1 MIRNYFKIAWR
12 SILKNKGI
20 FSINIFGLAIGIAS
34 CLLIMLFVLDELSY
48 DRFNEK
54 ADEIVR
60 VVFKAK
66 VNGEEIKEAVV
77 MAPVAEALKREFPE
91 VKDATRLTNLHNPE
105 IAYQN
110 TIFRD
115 SRFAYV
121 DPNFFEIFTLPVIK
135 GDKNN
140 PLKQPNT
147 VVLTQ
152 KEAKKYFGNEDPIG
166 KALTLKKNGEQ
177 YKVTAIIEEVPR
189 NSHFHFDIFA
199 STEGY
204 SPAQKTSWMES
215 EFLTYLLLKK
225 GSSPENLEA
234 KLPAVVEKY
243 MGPQMKGEMGM
254 SFSEFKKDNEIGLFL
269 QPLTDI
275 HLKSDFIA
283 STELEQGGDIKYIY
297 IFSAIALFMLLI
309 ACINFT
315 NLATAAA
322 SKRAKEVGIRKVL
335 GSGKDQ
341 LIYQFLAES
350 FIATALAMLLS
361 LLLFFLVL
369 PLFNQLSGKDFGF
382 SYLLQPYIL
391 LMLAGLGLIIALF
404 AGGYPAFFLS
414 SFKPLAA
421 LKNKFSTSGRSKSIR
436 SGLVVFQFVI
446 SAGLIL
452 ATLVVNQQMKYIQ
465 NKDLGY
471 EKDQMLVLRQAY
483 LLGAKQEAFKNQIA
497 NDPRIAHVTQSAFVP
512 AGPSDNS
519 MSGVFL
525 QQEFKR
531 RMFVYNVDEEYIPTM
546 GMELVA
552 GRNFSEEFGA
562 DSSKVIINQRAAEIL
577 GFSKNAL
584 GKTLIRDT
592 HDGGKKLTVIGVVKD
607 FHFKSLHRDIDPLIM
622 LNNPYG
628 GLIVRLKTADMSAVI
643 EDLQKTWNE
652 LGAGEP
658 FSYSILDESY
668 RETYR
673 AERKMGSILSIFAF
687 LTIFVACLGLFGLV
701 TYTAEQRF
709 KEIGIRKVLGSSTPQ
724 IVTLLSKDFL
734 KLVLISF
741 VIAFPLSY
749 YLMNKWL
756 QEFAYRI
763 DVGWQVFALAGII
776 TLLIAFLTISYKS
789 IRAATANPVKSLRT
803 E

>member
-1 MIRNYFKIAWR
+1 MIKNYFKIAWR

-20 FSINIFGLAIGIAS
+20 FAINIAGLAIGIAS
-34 CLLIMLFVLDELSY
+34 CLLILLFVVDELSY
-48 DRFNEK
+48 DTFHEN

-66 VNGEEIKEAVV
+66 VNGEDMKEAVV
-77 MAPVAEALKREFPE
+77 MAPVAKALKSEFPE
-91 VKDATRLTNLHNPE
+91 VKDATRLSRLNNPKLSLKN
-105 IAYQN
+105 ASY
-110 TIFRD
+110 RD

-121 DPNFFEIFTLPVIK
+121 DPNFFEIFSLPIIK
-135 GDKNN
+135 GNKEN
-140 PLKQPNT
+140 PLKEPHSIVITKQ
-147 VVLTQ
+147 
-152 KEAKKYFGNEDPIG
+152 EAKKYFGNEDPIG
-166 KALTLKKNGEQ
+166 QVLKLEDEDKQ
-177 YKVTAIIEEVPR
+177 FKVTAVIEKVPQ

-199 STEGY
+199 STEAY
-204 SPAQKTSWMES
+204 LPAQSSSWMNS
-215 EFLTYLLLKK
+215 EFHTYLLLQK
-225 GSSPENLEA
+225 GTAPGNLEA

-254 SFSEFKKDNEIGLFL
+254 TFSEFKKDNEIGLFL
-269 QPLTDI
+269 QPLKDI

-283 STELEQGGDIKYIY
+283 STQLEQGGDIKYIY
-297 IFSAIALFMLLI
+297 IFSAVALFMLLI

-335 GSGKDQ
+335 GSNKNQ

-350 FIATALAMLLS
+350 FIATFISMVLALM
-361 LLLFFLVL
+361 LFFLALPVFNDLAGKEL
-369 PLFNQLSGKDFGF
+369 PLN
-382 SYLLQPYIL
+382 YLLQPVTLLIL
-391 LMLAGLGLIIALF
+391 VCLIIVIGFF

-414 SFKPLAA
+414 SFKPIAA
-421 LKNKFSTSGRSKSIR
+421 LKNKFSSSGESKNIR

-452 ATLVVNQQMKYIQ
+452 ATLIVNQQMEYIQ
-465 NKDLGY
+465 NKNLGY
-471 EKDQMLVLRQAY
+471 EKDQMLVLRESY
-483 LLGAKQEAFKNQIA
+483 LLGHKQDAFKNRIIS
-497 NDPRIAHVTQSAFVP
+497 DPRVEQVTQSAFVP

-531 RMFVYNVDEEYIPTM
+531 RMFVYNVDEQYIPTM

-552 GRNFSEEFGA
+552 GRNFSSKYGS
-562 DSSKVIINQRAAEIL
+562 DSSKAIINERAAEIL
-577 GFSKNAL
+577 GFQEDPLSK
-584 GKTLIRDT
+584 TFIRDT
-592 HDGGKKLTVIGVVKD
+592 HDGGQKLTVIGVVKD
-607 FHFKSLHRDIDPLIM
+607 FHFKSLHQDIDPLIM

-628 GLIVRLKTADMSAVI
+628 GLIVRAKTADMSGLI
-643 EDLQKTWNE
+643 KDLNSTWNS
-652 LGAGEP
+652 LNPREP
-658 FSYSILDESY
+658 FNYSILDDSY
-668 RETYR
+668 KQTYR
-673 AERKMGSILSIFAF
+673 SEQKMGSILSIFAF

-709 KEIGIRKVLGSSTPQ
+709 KEIGIRKVLGSSIPQ
-724 IVTLLSKDFL
+724 IVALLSKDFL

-741 VIAFPLSY
+741 MIAFPLCF

-763 DVGWQVFALAGII
+763 EVGWPVFVLAALI
-776 TLLIAFLTISYKS
+776 TFVIAFLTIAYKS
-789 IRAATANPVKSLRT
+789 IKAATANPVKSLRT

>member
-1 MIRNYFKIAWR
+1 MIKNYFKIGWR

-20 FSINIFGLAIGIAS
+20 FVINIAGLAIGIAS
-34 CLLIMLFVLDELSY
+34 CLLILLFVVDELSY
-48 DRFNEK
+48 DKFHEN

-66 VNGEEIKEAVV
+66 VNGEEMKEAVV
-77 MAPVAEALKREFPE
+77 MAPVAEALKNEFPE
-91 VKDATRLTNLHNPE
+91 VVDATRISSIGTPKLVYN
-105 IAYQN
+105 N
-110 TIFRD
+110 TSFRD

-121 DPNFFEIFTLPVIK
+121 DPNFFKIFSLPVLK
-135 GDKNN
+135 GNDIN
-140 PLKQPNT
+140 PLGEPNSIVIT
-147 VVLTQ
+147 EQ
-152 KEAKKYFGNEDPIG
+152 EAKKYFGNEDPIG
-166 KALTLKKNGEQ
+166 KVLTLEGDNQ
-177 YKVTAIIEEVPR
+177 QFKVTAVIEEVPQ

-204 SPAQKTSWMES
+204 LPAQNTSWMNS
-215 EFLTYLLLKK
+215 EFHTYLLLKI
-225 GSSPENLEA
+225 GTAPGNLEA

-254 SFSEFKKDNEIGLFL
+254 TFSEFKKDNEIGLFL
-269 QPLTDI
+269 QPLKNI

-283 STELEQGGDIKYIY
+283 STQLEQGGDIQYIY
-297 IFSAIALFMLLI
+297 IFSAVALFMLLI

-335 GSGKDQ
+335 GSNKNQ

-350 FIATALAMLLS
+350 FIATVISMVLALTLFALALPVFNDLAGKE
-361 LLLFFLVL
+361 L
-369 PLFNQLSGKDFGF
+369 PLN
-382 SYLLQPYIL
+382 YLLQPSTL
-391 LMLAGLGLIIALF
+391 LMLVWLMIVIGFF

-414 SFKPLAA
+414 SFKPIAA
-421 LKNKFSTSGRSKSIR
+421 LKNKFSSSGESKNIR
-436 SGLVVFQFVI
+436 SGLVVLQFVI

-452 ATLVVNQQMKYIQ
+452 ATLIVNKQMEYIQ

-471 EKDQMLVLRQAY
+471 EKDQMLVLRESY
-483 LLGAKQEAFKNQIA
+483 LLGNKQETFKNMII
-497 NDPRIAHVTQSAFVP
+497 NDHRVEHVTQSAFVP

-531 RMFVYNVDEEYIPTM
+531 RMFVYNIDEQYLPTM

-552 GRNFSEEFGA
+552 GRNFSKEYGS
-562 DSSKVIINQRAAEIL
+562 DSTNVIINERAAKIL
-577 GFSKNAL
+577 GFKQDPL
-584 GKTLIRDT
+584 GKTFMRDT
-592 HDGGKKLTVIGVVKD
+592 HDGGDKLTVIGVVKD
-607 FHFKSLHRDIDPLIM
+607 FHFKSLHQNIDPLIM

-628 GLIVRLKTADMSAVI
+628 GLIVRAKTANISGLI
-643 EDLQKTWNE
+643 KDLNSTWNSFD
-652 LGAGEP
+652 AQEP
-658 FSYSILDESY
+658 FTYSILDESY
-668 RETYR
+668 KETYR
-673 AERKMGSILSIFAF
+673 TEQKMGSILSIFAF

-709 KEIGIRKVLGSSTPQ
+709 KEIGIRKVLGSSIPQ
-724 IVTLLSKDFL
+724 IVGLLSKDFL

-741 VIAFPLSY
+741 LIAFPLCF

-763 DVGWQVFALAGII
+763 EVDWPVFALAAII
-776 TLLIAFLTISYKS
+776 TFVIAFLTIAYKS
-789 IRAATANPVKSLRT
+789 IKAATVNPVKSLRT